1 MFQSER
7 SEMLDAYFDF
17 SDDKSD
23 RSEPSI
29 CGLFDFIVLSTISR
43 SESKLPFS
51 VLFCGV
57 ETLTECD
64 ELLAKLSE
72 DSDFYSEHDC

>member
-1 MFQSER
+1 VFQSER

-29 CGLFDFIVLSTISR
+29 CGLFDFVFSTIAR

-57 ETLTECD
+57 DLATECE

-72 DSDFYSEHDC
+72 EIDFEHDC